1 MTPIPEE
8 PVRPEN
14 GLLMQKIPC
23 LEIRARIARKFRGFL
38 FFRCLKCRNP
48 APDCV
53 KNVAKMMAIGI
64 VVKRQCRF

>member
-23 LEIRARIARKFRGFL
+23 LEIRARIARKFQGFS
-38 FFRCLKCRNP
+38 FFRCLKCRDSI
-48 APDCV
+48 PDF
-53 KNVAKMMAIGI
+53 M
-64 VVKRQCRF
+64 